1 MAERRWRWH
10 RAAMPVIA
18 PLTSY
23 GSRDVEKKPRPVP
36 KAVRDAIVMMVYGK
50 PDEYTASVEN
60 LPDGYV
66 RCRDARKLSGKTASF
81 S

>member
-1 MAERRWRWH
+1 VAERRWRWH

-23 GSRDVEKKPRPVP
+23 GSRDVEKNPRPVP

-50 PDEYTASVEN
+50 PDES
-60 LPDGYV
+60 
-66 RCRDARKLSGKTASF
+66 
-81 S
+81 